1 MSLVGRRASVRL
13 AVTVAGDDAKAYAMA
28 AGAEPG
34 AGRLPSTYPI
44 RWLTDA
50 AVVALVRDLGAD
62 RPDALPV
69 HEMQTV
75 EPVAPLPL
83 DTPLTLAV
91 EAHRSDAAHVDLKAE
106 VAQADGRV
114 LARLHTLLRLL
125 P

>member
-1 MSLVGRRASVRL
+1 MSPIGRKASLRL
-13 AVTVAGDDAKAYAMA
+13 AVTAAAGDAKAYALA
-28 AGAEPG
+28 VGAEPS

-50 AVVALVRDLGAD
+50 AVVALMRDLGAD
-62 RPDALPV
+62 KPGALPV

-91 EAHRSDAAHVDLKAE
+91 EAHRSDAIHVDLKAE

>member
-1 MSLVGRRASVRL
+1 MSLVGRKASLRL
-13 AVTVAGDDAKAYAMA
+13 AVTAAREDAKTYAMA
-28 AGAEPG
+28 VGAAPD

-50 AVVALVRDLGAD
+50 QVVAMVRDLSAD

-75 EPVAPLPL
+75 EPIAPLPL
-83 DTPLTLAV
+83 DAPLLLAV
-91 EAHRSDAAHVDLKAE
+91 AAERSDAVHVALKAE
-106 VAQADGRV
+106 VTAADGRV
-114 LARLHTLLRLL
+114 LARLQTLLRLL